1 MKQKPKI
8 FYDKK
13 VDALWFRIKR
23 GPQADAE
30 EIAPGM
36 TIEYNDKGE
45 IIGLEILNA
54 STILAAVKERKLEML
69 TSSHYA

>member
-13 VDALWFRIKR
+13 VDALWIRIKH
-23 GPQADAE
+23 GPQTDAE

-36 TIEYNDKGE
+36 TIEYNNKRE

-54 STILAAVKERKLEML
+54 SVIMNTVKERKLEMFG
-69 TSSHYA
+69 SAHYA